1 MKWEMLENVCFAS
14 WVGFSLMKWPVG
26 GVSLG
31 NEKEF
36 FSETFCDKI
45 YTKLLIRSL
54 DLYFVSE
61 MPEIHLHFGDHQI
74 TIDLRLCTAI

>member
-1 MKWEMLENVCFAS
+1 MKWEMLENACFAS

-45 YTKLLIRSL
+45 YTQKIAHQVSRSL
-54 DLYFVSE
+54 FCE
-61 MPEIHLHFGDHQI
+61 
-74 TIDLRLCTAI
+74 